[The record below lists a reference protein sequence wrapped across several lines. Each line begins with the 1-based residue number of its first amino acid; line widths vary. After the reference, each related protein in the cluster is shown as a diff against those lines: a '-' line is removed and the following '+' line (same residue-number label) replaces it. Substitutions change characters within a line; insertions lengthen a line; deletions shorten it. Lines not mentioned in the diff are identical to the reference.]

1 MLCTF
6 MLCNTMALANV
17 DNEKN
22 FPVKITFDQPG
33 ALYHVREAG
42 KAFIQLNKP
51 YKKVTVELLDTD
63 KKVLSR
69 KSYTIKGDADM
80 AVHYPLKQ
88 KSWGIIRL
96 KLSLNQP

>member
-42 KAFIQLNKP
+42 KGF
-51 YKKVTVELLDTD
+51 
-63 KKVLSR
+63 
-69 KSYTIKGDADM
+69 YTAEQT
-80 AVHYPLKQ
+80 L
-88 KSWGIIRL
+88 
-96 KLSLNQP
+96 